1 MFSFCSKT
9 KLLFCS
15 LNGGIILTS
24 IFKRDF
30 SKIPIRTSI
39 FNNQINIPKRMMMI
53 KIEGEETVKKELTNE
68 EKQKIKEK
76 KKKEQIERNALKKQN
91 RAAMIERSKEIKKTK
106 KEKDIQSNEKKSQN
120 SKKKD
125 KDDDDYYDE
134 DDEDDGE
141 DDQDEKNGKNG
152 EIIDFAEGD
161 GEVLFA
167 KKEKVKVKPNKKKP
181 NNDKGFRR

>member
-1 MFSFCSKT
+1 MLKFCSKT
-9 KLLFCS
+9 KILFGS
-15 LNGGIILTS
+15 LNGGIISTS

-30 SKIPIRTSI
+30 SKISIRTSI
-39 FNNQINIPKRMMMI
+39 FNNQTTIPKRMMMMI

-91 RAAMIERSKEIKKTK
+91 RAAMIERSKELKKTK

-120 SKKKD
+120 SKNKD

-134 DDEDDGE
+134 DDEDE
-141 DDQDEKNGKNG
+141 HEKKSGQNG

-161 GEVLFA
+161 GETYFP

-181 NNDKGFRR
+181 NNDKGFHR

>member
-1 MFSFCSKT
+1 MLKFCSKT
-9 KLLFCS
+9 KILFGS
-15 LNGGIILTS
+15 LNGGIISTS

-39 FNNQINIPKRMMMI
+39 FNNQTSIPKRMMMI
-53 KIEGEETVKKELTNE
+53 KIEGEGTVKKELTNE

-91 RAAMIERSKEIKKTK
+91 RAAMIERSKELKKTK

-120 SKKKD
+120 TKNKD
-125 KDDDDYYDE
+125 KDDDDDYYDE
-134 DDEDDGE
+134 DDEDDEDEHEKKGE
-141 DDQDEKNGKNG
+141 SD

-161 GEVLFA
+161 GETYFP